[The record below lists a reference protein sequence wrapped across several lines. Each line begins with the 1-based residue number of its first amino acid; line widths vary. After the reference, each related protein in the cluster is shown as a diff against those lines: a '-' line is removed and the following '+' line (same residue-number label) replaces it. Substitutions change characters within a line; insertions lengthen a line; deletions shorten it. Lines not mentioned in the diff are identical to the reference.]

1 MSKRLHLLSLR
12 SVRAFFVTA
21 MASLLLAGCGIHP
34 IYTPTGMVL
43 SSYAEGEATPYVLEM
58 QDVGMACSLGQS
70 LDPLLYSFKRVKA
83 DPEMTGSLLQV
94 LAGIC
99 AEKVAVEE
107 ELRFLRAQY
116 KDDLTEMRDA
126 RNNMQRKYGVT
137 AERRLSAFN
146 RGMSAFRFDAGA
158 DPEEELDCPC
168 YRNDQDELTFMMA
181 LLSGAQAVLD
191 DAKAGGRAG
200 VSRSLA
206 PKVERAAACLDSEKW
221 GGLPGNIQAVIWVLL
236 PDTAPDDDVDP
247 WAVMKANREVAI
259 ASGMRTAMALE
270 LVMAENVGRTETV
283 AEVLAF
289 LAESEERFVV
299 RPEYRLVDLVG
310 MEVAMY
316 VSDRIW
322 TDRYGYRTPD
332 NRFGRISDEPEQKE
346 SIDTEG
352 LL

>member
-1 MSKRLHLLSLR
+1 MFKPLQLLPSRSLR
-12 SVRAFFVTA
+12 PVLVALV
-21 MASLLLAGCGIHP
+21 ASLFVAGCGIHP
-34 IYTPTGMVL
+34 IYTPTGQVL
-43 SSYAEGEATPYVLEM
+43 SGYGESHATPYVLEM
-58 QDVGMACSLGQS
+58 DDIGMACSLGES

-83 DPEMTGSLLQV
+83 NPETTGSLLQV

-99 AEKVAVEE
+99 AEREAVEE
-107 ELRFLRAQY
+107 ELRYLRAEH
-116 KDDLTEMRDA
+116 KNDLSGMRDA
-126 RNNMQRKYGVT
+126 RNAMQRKYGAT
-137 AERRLSAFN
+137 ANRRLKAFN
-146 RGMSAFRFDAGA
+146 RGMTAFRFDPASQV
-158 DPEEELDCPC
+158 EELDCPC

-206 PKVERAAACLDSEKW
+206 PQVERAAACLDSEKW
-221 GGLPGNIQAVIWVLL
+221 GGLPGNIRAVIWVLL
-236 PDTAPDDDVDP
+236 PDTRPDDDLDP
-247 WAVMKANREVAI
+247 WAVMKANREVAM
-259 ASGMRTAMALE
+259 AAGMRTAMALE

-299 RPEYRLVDLVG
+299 RPEYQLVDLVG
-310 MEVAMY
+310 MEVALF

-322 TDRYGYRTPD
+322 TDRYGYRTPS
-332 NRFGRISDEPEQKE
+332 NRFGRISDEQEQDE
-346 SIDTEG
+346 SINTEG